1 MTSTDRLA
9 EFASDLALADIPPAV
24 REHAKLSILDTAG
37 CGLFGSTLE
46 ATGILRRALAGVD
59 SGGPARLWGGGDALS
74 APHAALVNGTAV
86 HGFEFDDLHPRSIV
100 HVGCVTL
107 PAALAVAEQRGIEP
121 GERLLTAV
129 VAGIEVAARV
139 GRSVGAAHLLAG
151 WHPTGTHGT
160 FAAAVAA
167 GVMLGLDA
175 PRMADAIGIGASQ
188 SAGLMASQYGSM
200 VKRFHAGRA
209 AQSGVYA
216 ALLAAD
222 GFAGIDDVL
231 ETPYGGYCSTMAPA
245 HDAAALTDGLGETW
259 ETAQVGFKPYPTNGS
274 CHPSIDAL
282 LALRREQSVE
292 ARDVA
297 ALTIHVSSATEQ
309 HVGWAYRPVSVTAAQ
324 MNLPYIAAA
333 VLTDGAASV
342 DQFTEERIRNAGLI
356 ELAGRVEVLADADID
371 ARGDGARH
379 ATRLELRLSDGRVLN
394 AQRDFAHGS
403 ARDPLTGADVEAK
416 YRFLATHAL
425 SAERADRLRE
435 LIGQLERRTT
445 GELAAALAM

>member
-1 MTSTDRLA
+1 MNSTDALS
-9 EFASDLALADIPPAV
+9 EFAAGLSLSDIPIEV
-24 REHAKLSILDTAG
+24 REHAKLSVLDTVG

-46 ATGILRRALAGVD
+46 WTAILRRG
-59 SGGPARLWGGGDALS
+59 LS

-86 HGFEFDDLHPRSIV
+86 HAFELDDLHPRSIV

-107 PAALAVAEQRGIEP
+107 PAAVAAGEHAGVES
-121 GERLLTAV
+121 GERLLTAI
-129 VAGIEVAARV
+129 VAGYEVAARV
-139 GRSVGAAHLLAG
+139 GMSMGARHLVAG

-160 FAAAVAA
+160 FAAAAAA

-175 PRMADAIGIGASQ
+175 GAMADALGIAASQ

-216 ALLAAD
+216 ALLAAE
-222 GFAGIDDVL
+222 GFAGIEDVL
-231 ETPYGGYCSTMAPA
+231 EAPYGGYCTTMAPSY
-245 HDAAALTDGLGETW
+245 DASALTAGLGSTW

-282 LALRREQSVE
+282 LALRAEHGV
-292 ARDVA
+292 AAADVA
-297 ALTIHVSSATEQ
+297 GVLINVSSATKH

-333 VLTDGAASV
+333 VITDGAATV
-342 DQFTEERIRNAGLI
+342 EQFSEARIRDP
-356 ELAGRVEVLADADID
+356 ELLALSRRVEVVADPEID

-379 ATRLELRLSDGRVLN
+379 ATRLQLRLADGRVLS
-394 AQRDFAHGS
+394 AAREFAHGS
-403 ARDPLTGADVEAK
+403 ARDPLTRGDVEDK
-416 YRFLATHAL
+416 YRFLAAQAL
-425 SAERADRLRE
+425 PEARVDRLRGLVAE
-435 LIGQLERRTT
+435 LEHGSASQLA
-445 GELAAALAM
+445 GALLP